1 MHTIERTE
9 IQNPHLL
16 LLGDAAERLEPVA
29 LFIEDH
35 GGAATRLAPG
45 VPGAAPETS
54 AIREAV
60 RAAGAPVSCAIVA
73 ETFDP
78 GCERGLWWQHAE
90 HTSRLIDSL
99 LTGMANPSNVLLVA
113 FGSSNRRR
121 DRALVRRALDRI
133 VAQFSSHAAADF
145 ALDLNVNAI
154 EVPPGAERPVLLKR
168 LAGFARHRTA
178 ACSDSVLRY
187 EEITDSSIRCA
198 LANFEI

>member
-45 VPGAAPETS
+45 LPGAAPDTS
-54 AIREAV
+54 TIRGAV
-60 RAAGAPVSCAIVA
+60 RAVGAPVSCAIVA

-121 DRALVRRALDRI
+121 DRALVRKALDRI